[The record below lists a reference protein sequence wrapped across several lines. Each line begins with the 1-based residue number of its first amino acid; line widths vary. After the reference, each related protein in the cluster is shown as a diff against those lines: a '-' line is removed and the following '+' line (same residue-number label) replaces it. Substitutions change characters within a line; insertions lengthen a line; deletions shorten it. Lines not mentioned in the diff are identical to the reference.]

1 MRRGNGTVSFV
12 GLGYV
17 GLCTATVMASK
28 GIRIIGVDVDERRIE
43 QLNKGK
49 PPFHEPQLQPML
61 KAALETKRITF
72 TTDASQVAE
81 ANTVFLT
88 VGTPSNRD
96 GSIDLT
102 YVKKATQDVG
112 TAIAGSKDYHLV
124 VVKSTVTP
132 GTTTEVVRPVLEASA
147 ERVCGPELGL
157 ASNPEFLAEG
167 SAIRGTLQPDKIV
180 IGAADSRS
188 GAALTN
194 LYRRIYPKIK
204 VPTIL
209 TDPTTAETIKYA
221 SNAFLATRVSTINT
235 IANICQ
241 RVPNADVETVAEA
254 IGLDPRIGPLYL
266 KAGPGYGGSCFHKD
280 IQALISFSRS
290 QNYEPILLTAV
301 EEVNQRQASEIV
313 NLSKKL
319 LGSFDNRRVAIL
331 GLAFKKDTDDMREA
345 ASLRVIDEL
354 LRNGAK
360 VSAYDPMALENA
372 RRILGDKVE
381 LMPDAISCLKGA
393 DCAIVMTEWDEF
405 RKLKPNDYK
414 SSMKAPNI
422 VDARRIIKR
431 DEFDGFNYLAVGLG
445 TSSSLRPSS
454 ER

>member
-1 MRRGNGTVSFV
+1 MARASDTVAFV

-28 GIRIIGVDVDERRIE
+28 GIRILGVDVDEKRIE
-43 QLNKGK
+43 QLRRGQ
-49 PPFHEPQLQPML
+49 PPFHEPGLEPML
-61 KAALETKRITF
+61 KAVLRKKRMEF
-72 TTDASQVAE
+72 TTDASKVQDAD
-81 ANTVFLT
+81 TIFMT
-88 VGTPSNRD
+88 VGTPSNPD

-112 TAIAGSKDYHLV
+112 SAVAGSPGYHLV

-132 GTTTEVVRPVLEASA
+132 GTATDVVRPVLEASS
-147 ERVCGPELGL
+147 EKVCGEELGL
-157 ASNPEFLAEG
+157 SSNPEFLAEG

-180 IGAADSRS
+180 IGAIDTKS
-188 GAALTN
+188 GAALTK

-241 RVPNADVETVAEA
+241 RVPNADVETVAKA
-254 IGLDPRIGPLYL
+254 IGLDPRIGPFYL

-280 IQALISFSRS
+280 LQALISFSRS
-290 QNYEPILLTAV
+290 REYEPTLLAAV

-313 NLSKKL
+313 KLSKKL
-319 LGSFDNRRVAIL
+319 LGSLDNRRIAVL

-345 ASLRVIDEL
+345 ASIRVIDEL
-354 LRNGAK
+354 LKSGAS
-360 VSAYDPMALENA
+360 VSAYDPMAFENA
-372 RRILGDKVE
+372 RRILGDRVE
-381 LMPDAISCLKGA
+381 LTRDAISCLKGA
-393 DCAIVMTEWDEF
+393 DCCILMTEWDEF
-405 RKLKPNDYK
+405 RKMKASDYK
-414 SSMKAPNI
+414 SSMRSPNI
-422 VDARRIIKR
+422 VDARRIINR
-431 DEFDGFNYLAVGLG
+431 DTLDGFNYLAVGLG
-445 TSSSLRPSS
+445 TSSS
-454 ER
+454 

>member
-1 MRRGNGTVSFV
+1 MRRGSDSVSFV

-28 GIRIIGVDVDERRIE
+28 GIRIIGVDVDDRRIE
-43 QLNKGK
+43 QLNRGE

-61 KAALETKRITF
+61 KAALRKKRMEF
-72 TTDASQVAE
+72 TTDASKVAE
-81 ANTVFLT
+81 ANTIFLT
-88 VGTPSNRD
+88 VGTPSSHD

-112 TAIAGSKDYHLV
+112 TAIAGSKTYHLV

-132 GTTTEVVRPVLEASA
+132 GTTSDLVRPVLEASA
-147 ERVCGPELGL
+147 EEVCGPELGL
-157 ASNPEFLAEG
+157 SSNPEFLAEG
-167 SAIRGTLQPDKIV
+167 SAIKGTLQPDKIV
-180 IGAADSRS
+180 IGAIDPKS
-188 GAALTN
+188 GATLTR
-194 LYRRIYPKIK
+194 LYRRLYSKIK

-221 SNAFLATRVSTINT
+221 SNAFLATRVSAINT

-241 RVPNADVETVAEA
+241 RVPNADVETVAKA

-280 IQALISFSRS
+280 LQALISFSRS
-290 QNYEPILLTAV
+290 RNYDPILLTSV

-313 NLSKKL
+313 GLAKKL
-319 LGSFDNRRVAIL
+319 LGSLNNSRIAVL

-345 ASLRVIDEL
+345 ASIRVIDEL
-354 LRNGAK
+354 LKSGAS
-360 VSAYDPMALENA
+360 VSAYDPMALETA
-372 RRILGDKVE
+372 RRVLPERVE
-381 LMPDAISCLKGA
+381 LLPDAISCLKGA
-393 DCAIVMTEWDEF
+393 DCCIVMTEWDEF
-405 RKLKPNDYK
+405 RRLKPSDYK
-414 SSMKAPNI
+414 SSMKAWNI

-431 DEFDGFNYLAVGLG
+431 DNFEGFNYLAVGLG
-445 TSSSLRPSS
+445 TSSS
-454 ER
+454 

>member
-1 MRRGNGTVSFV
+1 MKRKPDTISFV

-28 GIRIIGVDVDERRIE
+28 GLRIIGVDVDEKRIE
-43 QLNKGK
+43 QLRRGQ
-49 PPFHEPQLQPML
+49 PPFHEPQLQPLL
-61 KAALETKRITF
+61 KAAIRKKRMEF
-72 TTDASQVAE
+72 TTDASQLAE
-81 ANTVFLT
+81 ANSIFIT
-88 VGTPSNRD
+88 VGTPTNPD

-112 TAIAGSKDYHLV
+112 SAIAGSPSYHLIV
-124 VVKSTVTP
+124 IKSTVTP
-132 GTTTEVVRPVLEASA
+132 GTTADVVRPVLEASS
-147 ERVCGPELGL
+147 EKNCGPDLGL
-157 ASNPEFLAEG
+157 CSNPEFLAEG
-167 SAIRGTLQPDKIV
+167 SAIKGTLSPDKIV
-180 IGAADSRS
+180 IGAIDAKS
-188 GAALTN
+188 GGALTK

-241 RVPNADVETVAEA
+241 RVPNADVETVAKA

-290 QNYEPILLTAV
+290 RNYEPILLTAV
-301 EEVNQRQASEIV
+301 EETNQRQASEIV

-319 LGSFDNRRVAIL
+319 LGSLDKRRVAVL

-345 ASLRVIDEL
+345 ASIRVIDEL
-354 LRNGAK
+354 LKNGAR

-372 RRILGDKVE
+372 RRIMGDRVE
-381 LMPDAISCLKGA
+381 LMPDAVSCLKGA
-393 DCAIVMTEWDEF
+393 DCCIVMTEWDEF

-414 SSMKAPNI
+414 SSMNAPNI
-422 VDARRIIKR
+422 VDARRVIKR
-431 DEFDGFNYLAVGLG
+431 EDFDGFNYVAIGLG
-445 TSSSLRPSS
+445 PSS
-454 ER
+454 

>member
-1 MRRGNGTVSFV
+1 MRRDSDTVSFV

-43 QLNKGK
+43 QLRKGL
-49 PPFHEPQLQPML
+49 PPFHEPQLQSML
-61 KAALETKRITF
+61 KAALRKKRMEF
-72 TTDASQVAE
+72 TTDASQVVDADSI
-81 ANTVFLT
+81 FIT

-112 TAIAGSKDYHLV
+112 SAIAASPSYHLV

-132 GTTTEVVRPVLEASA
+132 GTTADVVRPVLEASS
-147 ERVCGPELGL
+147 EKNCGPDLGL
-157 ASNPEFLAEG
+157 CSNPEFLAEG
-167 SAIRGTLQPDKIV
+167 SAIKGTLSPDKIV
-180 IGAADSRS
+180 IGSIDAKS
-188 GAALTN
+188 GGTLMK

-209 TDPTTAETIKYA
+209 TNPTTAETIKYA

-241 RVPNADVETVAEA
+241 RVPNADVETVAKA

-280 IQALISFSRS
+280 LQALISFSRS
-290 QNYEPILLTAV
+290 RNYEPILLTAV
-301 EEVNQRQASEIV
+301 EEANQRQATEIV
-313 NLSKKL
+313 NLSKRL
-319 LGSFDNRRVAIL
+319 LGSLDNRRIAVL

-345 ASLRVIDEL
+345 ASIRVIDEL
-354 LRNGAK
+354 LKNGAR

-372 RRILGDKVE
+372 RRIMGDKVE
-381 LMPDAISCLKGA
+381 LMPDAVSCLKGA
-393 DCAIVMTEWDEF
+393 DCCIVMTEWDEF

-414 SSMKAPNI
+414 TSMNSPNI
-422 VDARRIIKR
+422 VDARRVIKR
-431 DEFDGFNYLAVGLG
+431 EDFDGFNYLAIGLG
-445 TSSSLRPSS
+445 PSS
-454 ER
+454 

>member
-1 MRRGNGTVSFV
+1 MRRGSDTVSFV

-28 GIRIIGVDVDERRIE
+28 GIRIIGVDVDDRRIQ
-43 QLNKGK
+43 QLNKGE
-49 PPFHEPQLQPML
+49 PPFHEPQLKPML
-61 KAALETKRITF
+61 KAALKKKRMEF
-72 TTDASQVAE
+72 TTDASRVAE
-81 ANTVFLT
+81 ANTIFLT
-88 VGTPSNRD
+88 VGTPSNHD

-112 TAIAGSKDYHLV
+112 TAIARSEDYHLV

-132 GTTTEVVRPVLEASA
+132 GTTSDVVRPVLEAST
-147 ERVCGPELGL
+147 EEVCGPKLGL
-157 ASNPEFLAEG
+157 SSNPEFLAEG
-167 SAIRGTLQPDKIV
+167 SAIKGTLQPDKIV
-180 IGAADSRS
+180 IGAIDPKS
-188 GAALTN
+188 GATLTR
-194 LYRRIYPKIK
+194 LYRRLYSKIK

-241 RVPNADVETVAEA
+241 RVPNADVETVAKA

-280 IQALISFSRS
+280 LQALISFSRS
-290 QNYEPILLTAV
+290 RNYDPILLASV

-313 NLSKKL
+313 GLAKRL
-319 LGSFDNRRVAIL
+319 LGTLNNSRIAIL

-345 ASLRVIDEL
+345 ASIRVIDEL
-354 LRNGAK
+354 LKSGAS
-360 VSAYDPMALENA
+360 VSAYDPMALETA
-372 RRILGDKVE
+372 RRVLPERVE
-381 LMPDAISCLKGA
+381 LLPDAISCLKGA
-393 DCAIVMTEWDEF
+393 DCCIVMTEWDEF
-405 RKLKPNDYK
+405 RRLKPSDYK
-414 SSMKAPNI
+414 SNMKAPNI

-431 DEFDGFNYLAVGLG
+431 DDFDGFNYLAVGLG
-445 TSSSLRPSS
+445 TSSS
-454 ER
+454 

>member
-1 MRRGNGTVSFV
+1 MRRESDKVAFV

-28 GIRIIGVDVDERRIE
+28 GIRIIGVDIDDRRVE
-43 QLNKGK
+43 QLRKGQ
-49 PPFHEPQLQPML
+49 PPFHEPLLQPML
-61 KAALETKRITF
+61 KAALRKKRMEF

-81 ANTVFLT
+81 ARSTFLT
-88 VGTPSNRD
+88 VGTPSNSD

-102 YVKKATQDVG
+102 YVKKATEDVG
-112 TAIAGSKDYHLV
+112 SAISASPAYHLV
-124 VVKSTVTP
+124 VIKSTVTP
-132 GTTTEVVRPVLEASA
+132 GTATDVVRPILEASS
-147 ERVCGPELGL
+147 EKTCGPLLGL

-167 SAIRGTLQPDKIV
+167 SAIRGTLKPDKIV
-180 IGAADSRS
+180 IGATDARS
-188 GAALTN
+188 GGALAK
-194 LYRRIYPKIK
+194 LYRRIYPTVK

-209 TDPTTAETIKYA
+209 TDITTAETIKYA

-241 RVPNADVETVAEA
+241 RVPNADVETVAKA

-290 QNYEPILLTAV
+290 QNYEPILLAAV

-319 LGSFDNRRVAIL
+319 LGSLDNRRVAIL

-354 LRNGAK
+354 LRNGAR

-372 RRILGDKVE
+372 RRILGNRVE

-405 RKLKPNDYK
+405 RKLGPTDYK

-445 TSSSLRPSS
+445 TSSSSKPS
-454 ER
+454 

>member
-1 MRRGNGTVSFV
+1 MRRESDTVSFV

-43 QLNKGK
+43 QLRKGQ

-61 KAALETKRITF
+61 KAALRKKRVKF

-81 ANTVFLT
+81 ANSIFIT

-112 TAIAGSKDYHLV
+112 SAITTSPSYHLIV
-124 VVKSTVTP
+124 IKSTVTP
-132 GTTTEVVRPVLEASA
+132 GTTSDVVRPVLEASS
-147 ERVCGPELGL
+147 EKICGPELGL
-157 ASNPEFLAEG
+157 SSNPEFLAEG
-167 SAIRGTLQPDKIV
+167 SAIKGTLSPDKIV
-180 IGAADSRS
+180 IGAIDAKS
-188 GAALTN
+188 GGTLTK

-241 RVPNADVETVAEA
+241 RVPNADVETVAKA

-280 IQALISFSRS
+280 LQALISFSRS
-290 QNYEPILLTAV
+290 RNYEPILLTTV
-301 EEVNQRQASEIV
+301 EETNRRQASEIV

-319 LGSFDNRRVAIL
+319 LGSLDKRRIAVL

-345 ASLRVIDEL
+345 ASIRVIDEL
-354 LRNGAK
+354 LKNGAR

-372 RRILGDKVE
+372 RRILGDKVD
-381 LMPDAISCLKGA
+381 LMPNAISCLKGA
-393 DCAIVMTEWDEF
+393 DCCIVMTEWDEF

-414 SSMKAPNI
+414 TSMNAPNI
-422 VDARRIIKR
+422 VDARRVIKR
-431 DEFDGFNYLAVGLG
+431 DDFDGFNYLAIGLG
-445 TSSSLRPSS
+445 PSS
-454 ER
+454 

>member
-1 MRRGNGTVSFV
+1 MRRGSDTVSFV

-17 GLCTATVMASK
+17 GLCTATVLASK
-28 GIRIIGVDVDERRIE
+28 GIRIIGVDVDDRRIE
-43 QLNKGK
+43 QLNRGE

-61 KAALETKRITF
+61 KAALRKKRMEF
-72 TTDASQVAE
+72 TTDASKVAE
-81 ANTVFLT
+81 ANTIFLT
-88 VGTPSNRD
+88 VGTPSSPE

-112 TAIAGSKDYHLV
+112 SAIAGSKNYHLL

-132 GTTTEVVRPVLEASA
+132 GTTSDVVRPVLEASA
-147 ERVCGPELGL
+147 EEVCGPDLGL
-157 ASNPEFLAEG
+157 SSNPEFLAEG
-167 SAIRGTLQPDKIV
+167 SAIKGTLRPDKIV
-180 IGAADSRS
+180 IGAIDPKS
-188 GAALTN
+188 GATLTR
-194 LYRRIYPKIK
+194 LYRRLYPKTK

-241 RVPNADVETVAEA
+241 RVPNADVETVAKA

-280 IQALISFSRS
+280 LQALISFSRS
-290 QNYEPILLTAV
+290 RNYDPILLASV

-313 NLSKKL
+313 GLAKRL
-319 LGSFDNRRVAIL
+319 LGSLNNSRIAVL

-345 ASLRVIDEL
+345 ASIRVIDEL
-354 LRNGAK
+354 LKSGAS
-360 VSAYDPMALENA
+360 VSAYDPMALETA
-372 RRILGDKVE
+372 RRVLPDRVE
-381 LMPDAISCLKGA
+381 LLPDAISCLKGA
-393 DCAIVMTEWDEF
+393 DCCIVMTEWDEF
-405 RKLKPNDYK
+405 RRMKPSDYT

-431 DEFDGFNYLAVGLG
+431 DDFDGFNYLAVGLG
-445 TSSSLRPSS
+445 TSSS
-454 ER
+454 